1 MKQIFQFIGAVVTT
15 IIGLLILIPV
25 ILTIIGVAVP
35 IVLSIIG
42 IAFFVALI
50 IAAIA
55 GIIGLVTF
63 WRFRKNIKD
72 NEFEFVRNGKHFN
85 IHISKD
91 GTKVNNRRD
100 VTNDDED

>member
-1 MKQIFQFIGAVVTT
+1 MKQIFQLIGAVVTV
-15 IIGLLILIPV
+15 IIGLLIFIPI

-35 IVLSIIG
+35 VVLSIIG
-42 IAFFVALI
+42 IAFFVVLI
-50 IAAIA
+50 IAAVA
-55 GIIGLVTF
+55 GIIGLITF

-91 GTKVNNRRD
+91 GADVNNRRD
-100 VTNDDED
+100 VTNDDAD